1 MAILIHKVQ
10 NDNTS
15 QEKSFG
21 KWYPRVVNLKTIDLD
36 GLCEHIATHGSIFTP
51 DVVTGVVKKFI
62 GCIQELLLESHKVRL
77 DGIGTFYLKPRMK
90 KGVDANG
97 NTIYGGADTAA
108 DLDLNSVEFSVGFT
122 PDRSDN
128 SNFLGP
134 NISRKASRVN
144 AATFK
149 PFASSDGDGEGEQ
162 GGGNS
167 GGGNTGGDNGD
178 SVEEQP

>member
-1 MAILIHKVQ
+1 MAIIIHKVQ

-90 KGVDANG
+90 KGVDAKG

-162 GGGNS
+162 GGGQQQ
-167 GGGNTGGDNGD
+167 GGNTGGGD
-178 SVEEQP
+178 GESVEEQP